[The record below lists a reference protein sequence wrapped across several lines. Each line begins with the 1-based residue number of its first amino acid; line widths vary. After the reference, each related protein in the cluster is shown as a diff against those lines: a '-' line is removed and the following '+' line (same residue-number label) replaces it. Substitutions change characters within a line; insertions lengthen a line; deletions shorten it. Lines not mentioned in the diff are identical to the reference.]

1 MNKLELT
8 KKLHD
13 LREAVKGK
21 LFSEAE
27 ELFKEIES
35 VKVRLKALVKE

>member
-1 MNKLELT
+1 MTKLELT
-8 KKLHD
+8 KQLHD

-21 LFSEAE
+21 VFSEAS